1 MQQCC
6 QCYIQPS
13 AGEEAQDHRNL
24 LLLIHV
30 AIHAMP
36 TESLQLHRVN
46 AQSTLNA
53 EGNQVQGLGTH
64 EDKQGYT
71 DATHSH
77 PWTPGESSGSILHGL
92 QPAPVCRMFFTF
104 MKPKAKAISSLL
116 VAAEPFPRA
125 WQEQG
130 DVGSQDKSTRSLI
143 RGFPLSDFSQL
154 EMKQECPFHQAP
166 FSPYTH
172 SVRY

>member
-6 QCYIQPS
+6 QYYIQPS

-30 AIHAMP
+30 AIHAMLI
-36 TESLQLHRVN
+36 ESLQLHGVN
-46 AQSTLNA
+46 AQSTLNT
-53 EGNQVQGLGTH
+53 EGNHVQGLVTH
-64 EDKQGYT
+64 EDKQSYT
-71 DATHSH
+71 DAIHSH

-92 QPAPVCRMFFTF
+92 QPALACRMFFRV
-104 MKPKAKAISSLL
+104 MKPKAKATSSLL
-116 VAAEPFPRA
+116 AAAEPFPRA

-130 DVGSQDKSTRSLI
+130 DLGSQDTSTRSLI

-154 EMKQECPFHQAP
+154 EMKQECPFHQALL
-166 FSPYTH
+166 SSCTH
-172 SVRY
+172 SFMY